1 MRAPIP
7 VFDLTPFEA
16 RIEAATL
23 REQVGR
29 WDIAYHRNDA
39 PEVDDATYD
48 AARRRLGEIEERFPE
63 LVTGDSPI
71 GRVGAAPAEGFGKV
85 RHAVPMLSL
94 DNAFSD
100 DDVREFEG
108 RIRRFLAL
116 TPDQAID
123 FVAEPKIDGLSI
135 SLRYE
140 DGRFVQ
146 AATRGDGAEGEDVTV
161 NIRTL
166 IARGKLP
173 ETIDGAPRVLE
184 VRGEI
189 YMAKADFLALNQR
202 QEEAGDK
209 LFANPRNA
217 AAGSLRQLDPAV
229 TASRPLSLFVYALG
243 DCSDQVADSHASFLD
258 RLRGWGFPVN
268 DRIET
273 VTGAD
278 GLLAVYGRLGI
289 DRAGLDYDID
299 GIVYKVD
306 RFDWQAR
313 LGFVSRSPRW
323 AIAHKFPAEQA
334 TTRLE
339 RIEIQVGRTGV
350 LTPVAH
356 LQPVNVG
363 GVVVSRATLHNED
376 EIVRKDVRVGDVVV
390 IQRAGDVIPQV
401 VSVVLDQRPADSSA
415 FIFPD
420 TCPVCGAHA
429 VRAEGEVAKRCTGG
443 LSCKA
448 QVKERLRHFVSRNAF
463 DIEGLGDENIEF
475 LVERGWVKG
484 PGDIFRLDAV
494 NTASLTPLKNFKG
507 WGEKK
512 VTKLFAAIDARRTI
526 GLERFIFA
534 LGIPQVGEATAKRL
548 ARHYGSFTRWRE
560 SMLAAMARENEAY
573 HELTS
578 IEDIGP
584 SVAGDLLA
592 FFAEEHNL
600 RVLDELCGPAVDCRV
615 KPGNDDTSDTVM
627 PGLDPGIPAPPL
639 LTITDAEIIAASNS
653 PVAGKAVVFTGEL
666 VTMTR
671 AEAKARA
678 ESLGAKVVG
687 SVSKKTDYVVAG
699 ANAGSKLTDAQKLGV
714 TVLTEDEWQ
723 ALVK

>member
-1 MRAPIP
+1 MSSLIA
-7 VFDLTPFEA
+7 VASLTPFEA
-16 RIEAATL
+16 RIEVACL
-23 REQVGR
+23 REQVAR
-29 WDIAYHRNDA
+29 WDVAYHRDDA

-48 AARRRLGEIEERFPE
+48 AARRRLVEIEERFPE
-63 LVTGDSPI
+63 LAGAASPTA
-71 GRVGAAPAEGFGKV
+71 RVGAAPAEGFGKV

-116 TPDQAID
+116 PPDQPID

-146 AATRGDGAEGEDVTV
+146 AATRGDGAEGEDVTA

-166 IARGKLP
+166 IAKGKLP

-184 VRGEI
+184 VRGEV
-189 YMAKADFLALNQR
+189 YMAKADFLELNRR

-209 LFANPRNA
+209 PFANPRNA
-217 AAGSLRQLDPAV
+217 AAGSLRQLDPAIS
-229 TASRPLSLFVYALG
+229 AARPLSVFVYALG
-243 DCSDQVADSHASFLD
+243 DCSDTIAPSHAGFLA
-258 RLRGWGFPVN
+258 RLGQWGFPVN
-268 DRIET
+268 DR
-273 VTGAD
+273 VAPASGAD
-278 GLLAVYGRLGI
+278 GLLAVYRGLGAV
-289 DRAGLDYDID
+289 RSGLDYDID
-299 GIVYKVD
+299 GVVYKVD
-306 RFDWQAR
+306 RFDWQQR

-339 RIEIQVGRTGV
+339 AIEIQVGRTGV

-363 GVVVSRATLHNED
+363 GVVVSRATLHNQD
-376 EIVRKDVRVGDVVV
+376 EIARKDVRIGDVVV
-390 IQRAGDVIPQV
+390 VQRAGDVIPQV
-401 VSVVLDQRPADSSA
+401 VSVVLDLRPEDSA
-415 FIFPD
+415 PYVFPQ
-420 TCPVCGAHA
+420 TCPACGAHA
-429 VRAEGEVAKRCTGG
+429 VRAEGEVATRCSGG
-443 LSCKA
+443 LSCSA

-463 DIEGLGDENIEF
+463 DIEGLGDENIDF
-475 LVERGWVKG
+475 LVERGWIAS
-484 PGDIFRLDAV
+484 PADIFRLEAK
-494 NTASLTPLKNFKG
+494 NNASLTPLKNFKG
-507 WGEKK
+507 WGDRK
-512 VTKLFAAIDARRTI
+512 VVKLFAAIAARRTI
-526 GLERFIFA
+526 AFERFIFA
-534 LGIPQVGEATAKRL
+534 LGIRQVGEVTAKRL
-548 ARHYGSFTRWRE
+548 ARHYTSFVRWRE
-560 SMLAAMARENEAY
+560 SMLAAVPRENDAF
-573 HELTS
+573 HELVS

-584 SVAGDLLA
+584 AVAGDILA

-600 RVLDELCGPAVDCRV
+600 TALDDLAARLV
-615 KPGNDDTSDTVM
+615 
-627 PGLDPGIPAPPL
+627 IA
-639 LTITDAEIIAASNS
+639 DAIAIVAGES

-699 ANAGSKLTDAQKLGV
+699 AAAGSKLAEAQKLGV
-714 TVLTEDEWQ
+714 AVLTEQEWL
-723 ALVK
+723 ALIG